1 VSRAF
6 RVRAVLPNPDLV
18 LPAGMF
24 MHVEVVLEE
33 RPAVLIPEEA
43 VITEGESTFVFIV
56 EDERA
61 RRRPVRL
68 GQRTGGAVEVLEGLK
83 AGEPVVRLGIQ
94 RLRDGA
100 SVRPPERPNTG
111 ARSAHLAEG
120 A

>member
-1 VSRAF
+1 
-6 RVRAVLPNPDLV
+6 
-18 LPAGMF
+18 MF

-43 VITEGESTFVFIV
+43 VIAEGDSAFVFIV

-68 GQRTGGAVEVLEGLK
+68 GQRTAGAVEVIEGLE
-83 AGEPVVRLGIQ
+83 AGEPVVRQGMQ

-100 SVRPPERPNTG
+100 SVRLPEP
-111 ARSAHLAEG
+111 SAAPLGEG

>member
-1 VSRAF
+1 RPDLHSFPPRRSSDLTIDTRIGEVSRAF

-43 VITEGESTFVFIV
+43 VIAEGRGAFVFTV

-61 RRRPVRL
+61 RDRKSTRL
-68 GQRTGGAVEVLEGLK
+68 NSSHVK
-83 AGEPVVRLGIQ
+83 
-94 RLRDGA
+94 
-100 SVRPPERPNTG
+100 S
-111 ARSAHLAEG
+111 
-120 A
+120 